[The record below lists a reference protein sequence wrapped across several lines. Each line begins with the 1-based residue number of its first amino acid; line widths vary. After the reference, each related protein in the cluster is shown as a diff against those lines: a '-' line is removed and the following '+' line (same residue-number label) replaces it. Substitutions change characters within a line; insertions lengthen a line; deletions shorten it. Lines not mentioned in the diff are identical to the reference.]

1 MAVVKKCRCVMPE
14 RPFPAVTANSSRFN
28 LVKLFK
34 LDDVFLSVFSGVLFW
49 PVGGLQ
55 HLRRVGLASVGLWKM
70 FSLVCAVVR
79 FSLVSLAVVLR
90 VKKQ

>member
-1 MAVVKKCRCVMPE
+1 MGVVKKCRCIMPK

-55 HLRRVGLASVGLWKM
+55 HLRRVGLASVMDAGNRCGKFCGF
-70 FSLVCAVVR
+70 FSLSACMR
-79 FSLVSLAVVLR
+79 EI
-90 VKKQ
+90 